1 MRMGNLI
8 EISILSIIH
17 AFYACT
23 YQNGLIVKRDLLV
36 GDQSI
41 CLLFHIH
48 PIDAGNQLFVQMIGQ
63 DCLRLFR
70 KIHLNCSLLMFI
82 PVLYV
87 SIHIQSNSNKPSA
100 VASPSSDITF
110 GFLKHCSRCT
120 IPAGH
125 IVVLKVLHT
134 GSTVEFILSSIQT
147 SSTSV

>member
-1 MRMGNLI
+1 
-8 EISILSIIH
+8 
-17 AFYACT
+17 
-23 YQNGLIVKRDLLV
+23 
-36 GDQSI
+36 
-41 CLLFHIH
+41 
-48 PIDAGNQLFVQMIGQ
+48 MIGQ

-110 GFLKHCSRCT
+110 SFLKHCSRCT